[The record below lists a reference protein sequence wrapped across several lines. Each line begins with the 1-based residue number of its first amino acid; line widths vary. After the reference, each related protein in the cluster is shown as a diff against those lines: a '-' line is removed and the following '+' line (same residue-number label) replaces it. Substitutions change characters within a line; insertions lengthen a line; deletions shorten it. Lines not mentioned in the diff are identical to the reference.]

1 LFGIIVPDII
11 DDDTFISHTATERL
25 PIQPN
30 IKAIIRCKARLLD
43 GAGNILS
50 VTRLTSN
57 SLLLPN
63 YLLDIDFRGRPDIRI
78 TKQQP
83 YSSATSPPY
92 KEGDIPIS
100 SRVFP
105 FVSGN
110 KKYVRTALL
119 RLQAMNTKKNRQPIA
134 SKANGV
140 TWEMRTLFS
149 QLLAVEADA
158 PRARRF
164 IGKISDW

>member
-1 LFGIIVPDII
+1 M
-11 DDDTFISHTATERL
+11 
-25 PIQPN
+25 
-30 IKAIIRCKARLLD
+30 
-43 GAGNILS
+43 
-50 VTRLTSN
+50 TRLTSN

-63 YLLDIDFRGRPDIRI
+63 NLLDIDFRSRPDIRI
-78 TKQQP
+78 TKQQS

-119 RLQAMNTKKNRQPIA
+119 RLQAINTKKNRQPIA
-134 SKANGV
+134 SNANGV
-140 TWEMRTLFS
+140 TWEMRTLFN